1 MALRGKSAGV
11 LITSD
16 RHELMNVIA
25 LRNTSLNDSLARG
38 QCMRAGAVSRSMP
51 DVIRRQPR
59 GECRR
64 LWLSAACRAGLLN
77 ASKSGDAPLMT
88 TWDLKMRDPSED
100 LPLQKE
106 NRDVKLAVGGMVSG
120 VQGEGE
126 TGTRGK
132 QTEITNIELR
142 QTHHGENARK
152 LRKAV
157 MVVLNTQEASSQP
170 LTAGRQRGRRSTAD
184 LRSLVQ
190 NVRQELTEQVRAV
203 ERRLEG
209 IEQDIGTGGISAKG
223 TLTRSGDL
231 KANDF
236 CCDEE
241 AHAIDLGRSLQEQE
255 ERVLRLVGHMVEHL
269 ITSETREARMI
280 REAAGVES
288 RTRPPQGQLE
298 NTPQSSR
305 PGHQLTCERPSSLD
319 DLRKSIDNLRTLAG
333 RNTTEVCSTA
343 AETAIG
349 APFLNRETRSDFSP
363 DGAVGGAHLKGC
375 YPADG
380 IRVSQSR
387 LADEKAPPGEDGDD
401 PPHEVDTDL
410 ADLLKMRAR
419 LEEQLQWMDS

>member
-1 MALRGKSAGV
+1 CPSN
-11 LITSD
+11 TSD
-16 RHELMNVIA
+16 E
-25 LRNTSLNDSLARG
+25 
-38 QCMRAGAVSRSMP
+38 VSRESSLHQP
-51 DVIRRQPR
+51 RRQVEYRQRSGGPVCSYPGTRTIYYGDRPTRCSSEQHRRASRNLFPAEVKSLSPISSRSRLNRSRTLHSVNASR
-59 GECRR
+59 GER
-64 LWLSAACRAGLLN
+64 SQT
-77 ASKSGDAPLMT
+77 P
-88 TWDLKMRDPSED
+88 
-100 LPLQKE
+100 
-106 NRDVKLAVGGMVSG
+106 
-120 VQGEGE
+120 EGC
-126 TGTRGK
+126 
-132 QTEITNIELR
+132 
-142 QTHHGENARK
+142 H
-152 LRKAV
+152 
-157 MVVLNTQEASSQP
+157 
-170 LTAGRQRGRRSTAD
+170 GRQRGRRSTTD

-333 RNTTEVCSTA
+333 RNTTGVCSTA